1 MDALALEP
9 SERAFLAAL
18 ERLGVRYLIIG
29 MSAALLQGARGVTE
43 DVDLWFER
51 LDEPRIGEA
60 ARQANGFWISGTFGM
75 RPPGLGGLGLEDRFD
90 VVLTANGL
98 GDFATEY
105 AGARTILVDGL
116 ELRVLPLARIL
127 VSKRAA
133 NRPKDQAQI
142 PALEAALAVER
153 DGSGDL
159 PAE

>member
-9 SERAFLAAL
+9 SERAFLEAL

-51 LDEPRIGEA
+51 LDDPAIGEA
-60 ARQANGFWISGTFGM
+60 AKAANGFWISGNFGM
-75 RPPGLGGLGLEDRFD
+75 RPPGVGGIGLEDRFD

-98 GDFATEY
+98 EDFATEY
-105 AGARTILVDGL
+105 AGARVVIIDGL
-116 ELRVLPLARIL
+116 EAHVLPLARIL
-127 VSKRAA
+127 KSKQAA
-133 NRPKDQAQI
+133 DRPKDRAQI

-153 DGSGDL
+153 DSQR
-159 PAE
+159 